1 MPAMASPIPE
11 WQNPDQQTF
20 EREILASRRPAVL
33 RGVASHWPLVHKGL
47 ASASE
52 AMIYLQ
58 MLNPGTEV
66 EYLHGDPAIGGR
78 YFYNDTLTG
87 DNFRRAR
94 APFGHVMGLLR
105 EALGQAAP
113 PALSMQAFSAP
124 VHLPQLDTDNR
135 VQFPPLGTPPTVWIG
150 NAGVVA
156 PHNDGRENVAC
167 VAVGRRRFTLFP
179 PEQLENLYIGP
190 LHATPQGVPVSLVDV
205 ANPDY
210 ERFPKYAQAWE
221 AAQVAELG
229 PGDAVFIPY
238 MWWHSVR
245 SLEPFNVLVNYWWS
259 TVPRANSEPFTALM
273 HAILAVGS
281 LPDEQREVWRR
292 YFSHFVFREQGD
304 PAACIP
310 EAARGVLGSLPPQQ
324 FEQMMSKLIQVL
336 VAERPAATQRQLAAL
351 FMPQR

>member
-1 MPAMASPIPE
+1 MASPIPE
-11 WQNPDQQTF
+11 WHNPDQQTF
-20 EREILASRRPAVL
+20 ERQILASRRPAVL
-33 RGVASHWPLVHKGL
+33 RGVASHWPLVQKGL

-52 AMIYLQ
+52 AMLYLQ
-58 MLNPGTEV
+58 SLNPGTEV
-66 EYLHGDPAIGGR
+66 EYLRAEPAEGGR
-78 YFYNDTLTG
+78 YFYDATLTK

-105 EALGQAAP
+105 EALAQATP
-113 PALSMQAFSAP
+113 PALSIQAMSAP
-124 VHLPQLDTDNR
+124 VHLPKLDTDNR
-135 VQFPPLGTPPTVWIG
+135 VQFPPSGTPPTVWVG
-150 NAGVVA
+150 NAGTVA

-190 LHATPQGVPVSLVDV
+190 LHATPQGVPVSLVDI

-210 ERFPKYAQAWE
+210 GRFPKYALAWE

-229 PGDAVFIPY
+229 PGDAIFIPY

-259 TVPRANSEPFTALM
+259 AVPRANSEPFTALM
-273 HAILAVGS
+273 HAILTVAS

-292 YFSHFVFREQGD
+292 YFEHFVFHAHGD
-304 PAACIP
+304 PAAYIP
-310 EAARGVLGSLPPQQ
+310 EAARGVLGPLSAQQ
-324 FEQMMSKLIQVL
+324 LESMMLRLIQVL
-336 VAERPAATQRQLAAL
+336 VAERPLATQRQLAGM
-351 FMPQR
+351 FTPPSR